1 MIGEFDFRP
10 KDIVSLY
17 LNSMQFLTD
26 VSRIDWEETTIRYEQ
41 SPSNILTN
49 LLLFD
54 VPDTIA
60 SDSVHWR
67 ED

>member
-60 SDSVHWR
+60 SDSVHWG